1 MVLISTLRNLCVL
14 CASAVNLSLFRI
26 LTAETQN
33 AEIAQRKTLRIG
45 RSDLDEKRRQLL
57 TGISLA
63 GAGVL
68 LNACRTTSN
77 PTGSAT
83 NEDNR
88 NEPAPGEAAPVDVTA
103 AEDLMREHGILRRAL
118 LVYQES
124 ATRLRQDPASVPP
137 DTLEKAAN
145 LFRVFGEDY
154 HEKKLEE
161 VFIFPLVRKSPGAPA
176 AYVDVLLAQ
185 HERGR
190 EITDY
195 LLSITQADR
204 IPSNSLEPL
213 AKALES
219 FVRMYQHHAAI
230 EDTVV
235 FPVWKAAV
243 GERELDA
250 LAAKFDEIEEEQ
262 FGGDGFDAALKRMEE
277 IETSLGLSNL
287 EMFTAPAP
295 PVIK

>member
-1 MVLISTLRNLCVL
+1 
-14 CASAVNLSLFRI
+14 
-26 LTAETQN
+26 
-33 AEIAQRKTLRIG
+33 
-45 RSDLDEKRRQLL
+45 LDEKRRQLI
-57 TGISLA
+57 TGISVA
-63 GAGVL
+63 GASVL
-68 LNACRTTSN
+68 LGACRPTSN

-83 NEDNR
+83 NEENR
-88 NEPAPGEAAPVDVTA
+88 NEGPAPGEAAPVEVTA

-124 ATRLRQDPASVPP
+124 AIRLRQDPASVPP
-137 DTLEKAAN
+137 DVLEKAAN

-161 VFIFPLVRKSPGAPA
+161 VFIFPIVKKSPGAPA
-176 AYVDVLLAQ
+176 AYVDILLVQ
-185 HERGR
+185 HARGR

-195 LLSITQADR
+195 VLSITKEDR
-204 IPSNSLEPL
+204 IPSNRVEPL

-219 FVRMYQHHAAI
+219 FVRMYEHHAAI

-235 FPVWKAAV
+235 FPAWKAAA
-243 GERELDA
+243 GETELDA
-250 LAAKFDEIEEEQ
+250 LAAKFEEIEVEH
-262 FGGDGFDAALKRMEE
+262 FGGDGFDTALKRMEE

-295 PVIK
+295 PSV

>member
-1 MVLISTLRNLCVL
+1 M
-14 CASAVNLSLFRI
+14 
-26 LTAETQN
+26 
-33 AEIAQRKTLRIG
+33 
-45 RSDLDEKRRQLL
+45 DEKRRQLL
-57 TGISLA
+57 TGISVA

-68 LNACRTTSN
+68 LNACRTNTN
-77 PTGSAT
+77 PSGSAT
-83 NEDNR
+83 NDENK
-88 NEPAPGEAAPVDVTA
+88 NETAPGEVAPVEVTA

-137 DTLEKAAN
+137 DTLEKTAN

-154 HEKKLEE
+154 HEKQLEE
-161 VFIFPLVRKSPGAPA
+161 VFIFPIVKKSPGAPA

-185 HERGR
+185 HQRGR
-190 EITDY
+190 EITEY
-195 LLSITQADR
+195 LLSVTKADR
-204 IPSNSLEPL
+204 IPSNSVEPL

-219 FVRMYQHHAAI
+219 FARMYEHHAAI

-243 GERELDA
+243 GEAELDV
-250 LAAKFDEIEEEQ
+250 LAAKFEEIEAEQ
-262 FGGDGFDAALKRMEE
+262 FGGDGFENALKRMEE
-277 IETSLGLSNL
+277 IEQSLGLSNL

-295 PVIK
+295 PVAK